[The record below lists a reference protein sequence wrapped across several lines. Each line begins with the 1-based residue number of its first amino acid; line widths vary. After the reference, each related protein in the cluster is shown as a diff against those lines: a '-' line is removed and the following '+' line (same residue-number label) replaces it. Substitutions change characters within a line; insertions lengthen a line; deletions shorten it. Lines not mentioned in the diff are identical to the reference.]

1 MKLLALSDTHEQ
13 ERKFTQKIM
22 EISDEK
28 GGIDVLVH
36 AGDITGKGDI
46 YRLKA
51 FNDWCAMLVDRELVS
66 EVVAT
71 FGNHELRQNSLE
83 EQVATAKDYTLLIDK
98 EAVIDGIKFYGC
110 PWTRKFYNW
119 QFMIENDPQAAAIY
133 DKIPLDTNV
142 LIVHGP
148 PYGIL
153 DGVQRLNTNSGQFV
167 TEHTGC
173 RVILDYV
180 KRIKPAYYVCGHIH
194 DQYGVVG
201 MDCGTTVI
209 NASTLND
216 EYKVAHEPVFFEINK

>member
-13 ERKFTQKIM
+13 ERKFTQKIL

-51 FNDWCAMLVDRELVS
+51 FNDWCAMLVDRELVG

-83 EQVATAKDYTLLIDK
+83 DQKATAKDYTLLID
-98 EAVIDGIKFYGC
+98 EEIVIDGIKFYGC

-119 QFMIENDPQAAAIY
+119 QFMIENDPQAVAIY
-133 DKIPLDTNV
+133 DKIPLDTDV

-153 DGVQRLNTNSGQFV
+153 DSVDRPLCGGGIG
-167 TEHTGC
+167 TENTGC

-180 KRIKPAYYVCGHIH
+180 KKIKPAYYVCGHIH
-194 DQYGVVG
+194 LQNNIYK
-201 MDCGTTVI
+201 MECGTTVI
-209 NASTLND
+209 NAAILD
-216 EYKVAHEPVFFEINK
+216 DDYKVAFEPRYFELNK